1 MITYRNAGKD
11 GCRTTD
17 PDVVTKTNWRHPDWT
32 RRLKGMVIRVENGH
46 QVPDAAIVTDYDA
59 MISHDRGTGVDED
72 ALADH
77 KGSIAAGAHLDWY
90 CLTAQEQASAL
101 DRSEGDKHRMQPI
114 HSHDGRSR
122 TGPPEYGGRP

>member
-1 MITYRNAGKD
+1 MITYGNAGKD
-11 GCRTTD
+11 CCRTTD

-59 MISHDRGTGVDED
+59 MISHDGGTGVDED

-77 KGSIAAGAHLDWY
+77 KGTIAAGAHLDWY

-101 DRSEGDKHRMQPI
+101 DRSEGDKHRMQSI